1 MSSAPQTPAPNRSAL
16 RTTLINWLQI
26 LGQIVALALVW
37 CAADRVATVFKLPIS
52 GGVLG
57 LLVLVALLLTGAIKP
72 PAIQKGAELLLAN
85 MLLYFIPLVVSVVQ
99 YVSLIE
105 TEGLKLFAAI
115 GPGFMSVLLVTAF
128 TVEWVCLMTRKR
140 QLRRHRQQ
148 RSGRQISP
156 SLPRSQGAL

>member
-37 CAADRVATVFKLPIS
+37 CAADRVSTVFKLPIS
-52 GGVLG
+52 GGV
-57 LLVLVALLLTGAIKP
+57 LVLVALLLTGAIKP

-115 GPGFMSVLLVTAF
+115 GLGFMSVLLVTAF